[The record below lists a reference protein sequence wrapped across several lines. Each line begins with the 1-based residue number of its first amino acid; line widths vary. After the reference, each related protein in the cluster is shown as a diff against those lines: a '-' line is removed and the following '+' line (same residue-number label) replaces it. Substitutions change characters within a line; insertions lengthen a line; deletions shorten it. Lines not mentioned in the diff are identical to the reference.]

1 MNLKGF
7 NKTFIKYF
15 ISYFLIVIV
24 LIGIFFLIYRKN
36 FMDIYQDNLQ
46 DSVKKRMESIQATL
60 DSEIMSFVLLDGQI
74 KKDLNLIMSNYVNPA
89 YELYQAN
96 KKITTYDIANNLID
110 SISVISDDG
119 EVVLSTAI
127 PVLSSEDGYSV
138 FMGGVKYPIPL
149 EEYRKDFGRRF
160 FRLNTGGKSFLIY
173 LSQAS
178 RKSRFCTL
186 YILNRQEFD
195 KILNVDDGREDV
207 TFLLLAPD
215 GSLLAGGEEDEV
227 LSVAGLLS
235 DTGWSPDTLG
245 LYELDNFNS
254 VYVTAGNSDSGGK
267 LVLLALISNK
277 RIDSLVRQ
285 AMGKETIAF
294 VLVFLFSLPVIM
306 IAMQVTFQPLQRLIQ
321 KIVPF
326 GQKEHNYIDLLEDTF
341 SNLSSEKYALQ
352 EKLNNYQKMMKK
364 SLFDSVIQSPF
375 ADHSYMNDID
385 LLFSM
390 EPEQCVVYLVKIM
403 NKRED
408 SGFSEQMRKCIYEGL
423 GNIEK
428 KMVVLIET
436 QKEYDVFLLSYHRN
450 DMEASVT
457 SILDKLQTAFGH
469 TYICSEKADS
479 PMDIPALYRCITG
492 EDDGQLQ
499 YPVDKL
505 ERLTDD
511 LKSSCFTEAEE
522 CIKEILRVLEHI
534 SDSNT
539 NPFIDFYG
547 RSILIDILTI
557 LTSAISEYNVK
568 FKEYSDLYY
577 STLYLCRSCS
587 YEEHKAEILC
597 NMLELLRV
605 CRKNVTAG
613 FRQIEEIVDA
623 EYLSPDF
630 SITVLADAFH
640 ISTAHMSFLFK
651 QRFGKNFSEYLWN
664 MRARKA
670 MSLLTETDQTVDQI
684 AASVGYVNV
693 SSFRRKFKQEM
704 GVSPS
709 EYREGHIRRKQ

>member
-403 NKRED
+403 N
-408 SGFSEQMRKCIYEGL
+408 
-423 GNIEK
+423 
-428 KMVVLIET
+428 
-436 QKEYDVFLLSYHRN
+436 
-450 DMEASVT
+450 
-457 SILDKLQTAFGH
+457 
-469 TYICSEKADS
+469 
-479 PMDIPALYRCITG
+479 
-492 EDDGQLQ
+492 
-499 YPVDKL
+499 
-505 ERLTDD
+505 
-511 LKSSCFTEAEE
+511 
-522 CIKEILRVLEHI
+522 
-534 SDSNT
+534 
-539 NPFIDFYG
+539 
-547 RSILIDILTI
+547 
-557 LTSAISEYNVK
+557 
-568 FKEYSDLYY
+568 
-577 STLYLCRSCS
+577 
-587 YEEHKAEILC
+587 
-597 NMLELLRV
+597 
-605 CRKNVTAG
+605 
-613 FRQIEEIVDA
+613 
-623 EYLSPDF
+623 
-630 SITVLADAFH
+630 
-640 ISTAHMSFLFK
+640 
-651 QRFGKNFSEYLWN
+651 
-664 MRARKA
+664 
-670 MSLLTETDQTVDQI
+670 
-684 AASVGYVNV
+684 
-693 SSFRRKFKQEM
+693 
-704 GVSPS
+704 
-709 EYREGHIRRKQ
+709 